1 VTAEPLV
8 SSVTVESD
16 VPEGER
22 SAIKS
27 LFAHYGLD
35 VEVAATGQ
43 RDPETLSWLIQIA
56 VIGPLPAFF
65 ASFGAAFGPSEGND
79 AYPLAKEWLEKL
91 LQIRES
97 GGGQGS
103 IEIRDENGTSLLLRS
118 GIAGEALDA
127 LAVLEWE
134 TVKGDPLTW
143 DQGAHRWQSP
153 PEP

>member
-1 VTAEPLV
+1 
-8 SSVTVESD
+8 
-16 VPEGER
+16 
-22 SAIKS
+22 
-27 LFAHYGLD
+27 
-35 VEVAATGQ
+35 
-43 RDPETLSWLIQIA
+43 LSWLIQIA